1 MDDAAD
7 GGDGVESEEEIAA
20 ATHADAD
27 MAMGV
32 IAVELM
38 AAVECIAPAASVVEL
53 LGGCGS
59 VAASM
64 RALFRV
70 GSARR
75 TGEEEEDEGGEGEG
89 E

>member
-1 MDDAAD
+1 MMDDAAD

-38 AAVECIAPAASVVEL
+38 AAVECAAASVVEL

-75 TGEEEEDEGGEGEG
+75 TGEEEEDEE
-89 E
+89 